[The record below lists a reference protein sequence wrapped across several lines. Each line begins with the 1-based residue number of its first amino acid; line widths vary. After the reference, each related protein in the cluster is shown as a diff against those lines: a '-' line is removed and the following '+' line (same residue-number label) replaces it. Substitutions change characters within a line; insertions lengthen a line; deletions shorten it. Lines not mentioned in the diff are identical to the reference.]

1 MHGARTTY
9 NAEELKVIVVGNG
22 EVGKTS
28 MIRRFCTGEFTGGY
42 KKTIGVDFLE
52 RELYVRKHGTEV
64 RMMLWDTA
72 GQEEYDAIT
81 RTYYR
86 GAAACVFVFST
97 TDEASLEAIPKWFD
111 KVTCECGTDIA
122 MVLVQN
128 KVDLLDEARVSA
140 SDAEHMADRLKV
152 KLYRSCVKENV
163 NIGEVFEY
171 LAGRALDAT
180 SGGGAA
186 RNEHPSTSS
195 ATAAASMGGGGGGG
209 GGSMSTRRAQSS
221 GDGMQPQHQ
230 EPHYQHERQ
239 QGFGDGGGASRNGDG
254 TGSAASTPRARV
266 DDEDGNEPPAP
277 SPVVNFNQPSKRR
290 TGGKKSR
297 ACSII

>member
-1 MHGARTTY
+1 
-9 NAEELKVIVVGNG
+9 
-22 EVGKTS
+22 

-209 GGSMSTRRAQSS
+209 GSMSTRRAQSS